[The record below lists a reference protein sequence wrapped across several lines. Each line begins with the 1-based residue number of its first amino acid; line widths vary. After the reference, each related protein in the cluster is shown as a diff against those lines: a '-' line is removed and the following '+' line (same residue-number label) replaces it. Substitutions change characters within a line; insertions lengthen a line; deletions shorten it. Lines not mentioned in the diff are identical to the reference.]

1 MVVESTALIYLL
13 SWNSRWS
20 SETHLASRFQAMWR
34 SLTRH
39 QRRKTPVE
47 FEEIRKKKTRCK
59 FYLSA
64 TLEHQ
69 RYLFPKKCYME
80 RLRCWQL
87 RLKTKGDVF
96 CFDPVALPGTD
107 VPGCAPK
114 TGQKLRPPLATRKAW
129 WNLLLRRHFRFR
141 YLWDLWRH
149 LLHLTVGGLPAYYHR
164 DSCIN
169 PL

>member
-87 RLKTKGDVF
+87 RLKTKGDERRCV
-96 CFDPVALPGTD
+96 
-107 VPGCAPK
+107 
-114 TGQKLRPPLATRKAW
+114 
-129 WNLLLRRHFRFR
+129 LLRSCGSSWHWCTRMCPENRAKTPASLSHPQSVVESPIVTPFS
-141 YLWDLWRH
+141 LS
-149 LLHLTVGGLPAYYHR
+149 LPMRPMTSFASFDCR
-164 DSCIN
+164 WSTGI
-169 PL
+169 LS